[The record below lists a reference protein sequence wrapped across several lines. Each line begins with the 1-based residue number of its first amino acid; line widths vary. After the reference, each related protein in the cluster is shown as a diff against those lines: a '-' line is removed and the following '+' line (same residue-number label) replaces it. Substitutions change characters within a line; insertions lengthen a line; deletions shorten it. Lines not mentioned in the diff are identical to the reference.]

1 MQPYFNKA
9 VARLWMLLCVLPAL
23 PVTADHGTQ
32 TWEASY
38 RSVVSVKPSWP
49 GYTSPGI
56 GAPDGTAPE
65 GSGVVIT
72 TTGSLTSNLILT
84 AAHVVRNAVQLTIR
98 THSQSLYN
106 AQIIWSDTVSDLALL
121 RLDNP
126 LPALQLDEN
135 PVTPGE
141 HVCALGN
148 PFGLG
153 ISMSCGVVSGPIR
166 QGLGFN
172 AVEKFIQTD
181 AAINPGSSGG
191 ALVNAT
197 GQLVGMVAAIFTK
210 DADIDAGV
218 NFVIS
223 NQLIIERWK
232 ILEQQ

>member
-1 MQPYFNKA
+1 MQPHLNNA
-9 VARLWMLLCVLPAL
+9 VARFWIFLCVLPAL
-23 PVTADHGTQ
+23 PVTADHGPQ
-32 TWEASY
+32 TWEGSY

-49 GYTSPGI
+49 GYSSPGI

-72 TTGSLTSNLILT
+72 TTGSLTSKFILT
-84 AAHVVRNAVQLTIR
+84 AAHVVRDAVHLTIR
-98 THSQSLYN
+98 THSQSLYE
-106 AQIIWSDTVSDLALL
+106 AQIIWSDRISDIALL

-126 LPALQLDEN
+126 LPALRLDQT

-166 QGLGFN
+166 RGLGFN
-172 AVEKFIQTD
+172 AVEQFIQTD

-197 GQLVGMVAAIFTK
+197 GQLVGMVAAIYTK
-210 DADIDAGV
+210 EADIDAGV
-218 NFVIS
+218 NFAIS
-223 NQLIIERWK
+223 NHLIIERIK
-232 ILEQQ
+232 LHD

>member
-1 MQPYFNKA
+1 
-9 VARLWMLLCVLPAL
+9 MLVCILPAL
-23 PVTADHGTQ
+23 PVMADHGTQ
-32 TWEASY
+32 TWEASH

-56 GAPDGTAPE
+56 GAPNGTAPE
-65 GSGVVIT
+65 GSGIVIT

-84 AAHVVRNAVQLTIR
+84 AAHVVRDAVHLTIR
-98 THSQSLYN
+98 THSQSLYD
-106 AQIIWSDTVSDLALL
+106 AQIIWSDTMSDLALL

-135 PVTPGE
+135 AVMPGE

-166 QGLGFN
+166 QGIGFN
-172 AVEKFIQTD
+172 PVEKFIQTD

-191 ALVNAT
+191 ALVNAA
-197 GQLVGMVAAIFTK
+197 GRMVGMVAAIFTK

-218 NFVIS
+218 NFAIS
-223 NQLIIERWK
+223 NQLIIERLK
-232 ILEQQ
+232 ILEQY

>member
-1 MQPYFNKA
+1 M
-9 VARLWMLLCVLPAL
+9 
-23 PVTADHGTQ
+23 ADHGTK

-38 RSVVSVKPSWP
+38 QSIVSIKPSWP

-72 TTGSLTSNLILT
+72 TTGSPTSNLILT
-84 AAHVVRNAVQLTIR
+84 AAHVVKNSIHLTVR
-98 THSQSLYN
+98 THSESLHDG
-106 AQIIWSDTVSDLALL
+106 QIIWSDPISDLALV
-121 RLDNP
+121 RLNHP
-126 LPALQLDEN
+126 LPALLLDEISIG
-135 PVTPGE
+135 PGE

-166 QGLGFN
+166 KGLGFN
-172 AVEKFIQTD
+172 LVEQFIQTD

-218 NFVIS
+218 NFAIS
-223 NQLIIERWK
+223 NHLIIKRLKTREK
-232 ILEQQ
+232 K